1 MKIEKIKPIPK
12 HIIELIKKRD
22 KHDYPAQNGA
32 TRYYDYLTKNDG
44 ELCKITVAVRN
55 HYKKWYCKQV
65 IVHGIDSKDC
75 YLKDIV
81 CYMIAGYK
89 TGWYEQGL
97 AKVKNWWEHHVWDL
111 QDDKY
116 FNIYCPIVN
125 ENYIDKFPE
134 FKYSAYRLYRTYD
147 LFKYLKIYKQ
157 FPEAE
162 YMLKMGL
169 NSFCRSKTILRKVRK
184 DKSFRKWLAQHR
196 NEIRGHYYYAS
207 TLLKAYKTNRPL
219 QEVQSLEIQLKYFNV
234 DKDNKP
240 LKELFKGEIDKFL
253 LYINKQS
260 TNCRNYL
267 DYLRACQFLNIDM
280 SLDKNRYPHDFKR
293 WHDIRINEYTS
304 EKAKFDEIERKKQYK
319 IFKKIAQKY
328 MPLQEYKKGNYIIVI
343 AQSPAELAREGKKLH
358 HCVGRMGY
366 DQKFIKEQSLIFFVR
381 EKSKPKTP
389 YITIEYSPEKKKILQ
404 SHGEH
409 NSAPNDNVKRFLEK
423 QWLPFANKQLKQI
436 AA

>member
-1 MKIEKIKPIPK
+1 MRIDKIKPIPK
-12 HIIELIKKRD
+12 YIVELIRKRD
-22 KHDYPAQNGA
+22 KQEYPAQNGV

-44 ELCKITVAVRN
+44 ELCKVTVAVRN
-55 HYKKWYCKQV
+55 YYKKWYCKQV

-97 AKVKNWWEHHVWDL
+97 ARVKNWWEGKDWDL

-125 ENYIDKFPE
+125 KDYIDKFPE
-134 FKYSAYRLYRTYD
+134 FKYSAYHLYRTYD

-169 NSFCRSKTILRKVRK
+169 NSFCRSKTILRNVRK
-184 DKSFRKWLAQHR
+184 DKKFRKWLAQHR
-196 NEIRGHYYYAS
+196 NEIREHYYYAS
-207 TLLKAYKTNRPL
+207 T
-219 QEVQSLEIQLKYFNV
+219 
-234 DKDNKP
+234 
-240 LKELFKGEIDKFL
+240 L

-280 SLDKNRYPHDFKR
+280 SLEKNRYPKDFHR
-293 WHDIRINEYTS
+293 WHDIRINEYNS
-304 EKAKFDEIERKKQYK
+304 EKAKQDEKERKALYK
-319 IFKKIAQKY
+319 KFEKIAKKY
-328 MPLQEYKKGNYIIVI
+328 MPLQDYKKGNYIIVI
-343 AQSPAELAREGKKLH
+343 AKSPAELTREGEKLH

-366 DQKFIKEQSLIFFVR
+366 DQKFVKEQSLIFFVR
-381 EKSKPKTP
+381 EKSKPRTP
-389 YITIEYSPEKKKILQ
+389 YITIEYSPEKRKILQ

-409 NSAPNDNVKRFLEK
+409 NSSPNDSVKRFLEK

>member
-1 MKIEKIKPIPK
+1 MKIEKIKPIPIY
-12 HIIELIKKRD
+12 IIELIKKRD
-22 KHDYPAQNGA
+22 KIEYPSQNGI

-44 ELCKITVAVRN
+44 ELVKVTVAVKN
-55 HYKKWYCKQV
+55 YYKKWYCKQV
-65 IVHGIDSKDC
+65 IVHGIDSEDC
-75 YLKDIV
+75 FVKDIV
-81 CYMIAGYK
+81 CYIIAGYV
-89 TGWYEQGL
+89 TGWHEQGI
-97 AKVKNWWEHHVWDL
+97 AKTKNWWETNKWGANE
-111 QDDKY
+111 DKY

-134 FKYSAYRLYRTYD
+134 FKYSAYHLYKTYD

-162 YMLKMGL
+162 YMLKLGL

-196 NEIRGHYYYAS
+196 NEISGHYYYVS

-219 QEVQSLEIQLKYFNV
+219 RETQTLETQLKYFNV
-234 DKDNKP
+234 DKDNQP
-240 LKELFKGEIDKFL
+240 LKEMFKGEIDKFL
-253 LYINKQS
+253 LYVQNQK
-260 TNCRNYL
+260 TTCRNYL

-280 SLDKNRYPHDFKR
+280 TLNKNRYPHDFKR
-293 WHDIRINEYTS
+293 WHDIRIDEYNS
-304 EKAKFDEIERKKQYK
+304 EKAKQDAKERKELYK
-319 IFKKIAQKY
+319 KFEKVAKKY
-328 MPLQEYKKGNYIIVI
+328 MPLQDFQKGNYIMFI
-343 AQSPAELAREGKKLH
+343 AKSPAELAHEGEKLH

-381 EKSKPKTP
+381 DKSKPDTP
-389 YITIEYSPEKKKILQ
+389 FITVEYSLLTNKILQ
-404 SHGEH
+404 SHGLYNASPDEK
-409 NSAPNDNVKRFLEK
+409 VQRFIQK